1 MSMKFTRKG
10 FFKSIF
16 GGVLTAV
23 AVPSLLKAEEKSQTK
38 VESYPL
44 AVNTNGNVGL
54 GTSCPNIPL
63 VVSSLVFQ
71 VGERQLLM
79 AGDKNGD
86 FKISWLDVK
95 ENESKTTIVI
105 SKPTTDPF
113 KTHFKNDIR

>member
-1 MSMKFTRKG
+1 MGMKFTRKG

-23 AVPSLLKAEEKSQTK
+23 AAPSLLKAEEKPQTK

-44 AVNTNGNVGL
+44 TLDANTNLGL

-71 VGERQLLM
+71 VGERRLLM
-79 AGDKNGD
+79 SGNEKGD
-86 FKISWLDVK
+86 FQIKWLDVK
-95 ENESKTTIVI
+95 EKENAAIITIQQPMI
-105 SKPTTDPF
+105 HTFQTFYK
-113 KTHFKNDIR
+113 

>member
-23 AVPSLLKAEEKSQTK
+23 AAPSLLKAEEKPQTK

-44 AVNTNGNVGL
+44 AINTNGNVGL
-54 GTSCPNIPL
+54 GTSYPNIPL

-95 ENESKTTIVI
+95 EKESNTTIVI

-113 KTHFKNDIR
+113 KTYLKNDIR

>member
-23 AVPSLLKAEEKSQTK
+23 AAPSLLKAEEKPQTK

-44 AVNTNGNVGL
+44 TLDANANLGL

-79 AGDKNGD
+79 SGNEKGD
-86 FKISWLDVK
+86 FEIKWLDVK
-95 ENESKTTIVI
+95 EDENAATLSFR
-105 SKPTTDPF
+105 KPEKDRFPILY
-113 KTHFKNDIR
+113 K

>member
-23 AVPSLLKAEEKSQTK
+23 AAPSLLKAEEKPQTK

-63 VVSSLVFQ
+63 VVSGLIFQ
-71 VGERQLLM
+71 VGERQMQM
-79 AGDKNGD
+79 AGNENGD
-86 FKISWLDVK
+86 FEIKWLDVK
-95 ENESKTTIVI
+95 ENESRTCIVI
-105 SKPTTDPF
+105 KKPTIDPF
-113 KTHFKNDIR
+113 KTQFINDIR

>member
-23 AVPSLLKAEEKSQTK
+23 AAPSLLKAEEKPQTK

-44 AVNTNGNVGL
+44 TLDANANLGL
-54 GTSCPNIPL
+54 GTSCPNTPL
-63 VVSSLVFQ
+63 VVSGIIFQ
-71 VGERQLLM
+71 VGERQM
-79 AGDKNGD
+79 KMGGDEDGN

-95 ENESKTTIVI
+95 ENESSTNIVI
-105 SKPTTDPF
+105 HQPKDDLW
-113 KTHFKNDIR
+113 KKNFTAIR

>member
-23 AVPSLLKAEEKSQTK
+23 AAPSLLKAEEKPQTK

-63 VVSSLVFQ
+63 VVPSLIFQ
-71 VGERQLLM
+71 VGERQLQM
-79 AGDKNGD
+79 AGNENGD

-95 ENESKTTIVI
+95 ENESNTSIVI

-113 KTHFKNDIR
+113 KTYLKNDIR

>member
-23 AVPSLLKAEEKSQTK
+23 AAPSLLKAEEKPQIK

-63 VVSSLVFQ
+63 VVSGLIFQ
-71 VGERQLLM
+71 VGERQMLM
-79 AGDKNGD
+79 AGNEKGD
-86 FKISWLDVK
+86 FEIKWLDVK
-95 ENESKTTIVI
+95 EDENAATLSFR
-105 SKPTTDPF
+105 KPEKDRFPILY
-113 KTHFKNDIR
+113 K

>member
-23 AVPSLLKAEEKSQTK
+23 VAPSLLKAEEKPQTK
-38 VESYPL
+38 VGSYPL
-44 AVNTNGNVGL
+44 ALDANANLGL

-63 VVSSLVFQ
+63 VVPSLIFQ
-71 VGERQLLM
+71 VGERQLQM
-79 AGDKNGD
+79 AGNENGD

-95 ENESKTTIVI
+95 ENESNTSIVI

-113 KTHFKNDIR
+113 KAIYK

>member
-23 AVPSLLKAEEKSQTK
+23 AAPSLLKAEEKPQTK

-44 AVNTNGNVGL
+44 AINTNGNVGL
-54 GTSCPNIPL
+54 GTSYPNIPL

-95 ENESKTTIVI
+95 EKESNTTIVI

>member
-1 MSMKFTRKG
+1 MKFTRKG

-23 AVPSLLKAEEKSQTK
+23 AAPSLLKAEEKPQTK
-38 VESYPL
+38 VGSYPL

-63 VVSSLVFQ
+63 VVPSLIFQ
-71 VGERQLLM
+71 VGERQLQM

-95 ENESKTTIVI
+95 ENESNTTIVI

-113 KTHFKNDIR
+113 KAQFKNDIR

>member
-23 AVPSLLKAEEKSQTK
+23 AAPSLLKAEEKPQTK
-38 VESYPL
+38 AESYPL

-54 GTSCPNIPL
+54 GTSYPNIPL
-63 VVSSLVFQ
+63 VVSSLIFQ
-71 VGERQLLM
+71 VGERQMLM

-95 ENESKTTIVI
+95 ENESNTTIVI
-105 SKPTTDPF
+105 SKPKTDTF
-113 KTHFKNDIR
+113 KAQFKNDIR

>member
-23 AVPSLLKAEEKSQTK
+23 AAPSLLKAEEKPQTK
-38 VESYPL
+38 AESYPL

-54 GTSCPNIPL
+54 GTSYPNIPL
-63 VVSSLVFQ
+63 VVSSLIFQ
-71 VGERQLLM
+71 VGERQMLM

-95 ENESKTTIVI
+95 ENESNTTIVI
-105 SKPTTDPF
+105 SKPKTDTY
-113 KTHFKNDIR
+113 KVQFKNDIR

>member
-10 FFKSIF
+10 FFQSIF

-23 AVPSLLKAEEKSQTK
+23 AAPSLLKAEEKPQTK

-44 AVNTNGNVGL
+44 TLDANANLGL

-63 VVSSLVFQ
+63 VVSSLIFQ
-71 VGERQLLM
+71 VGERQMLM

-95 ENESKTTIVI
+95 QNESNTTIVI

>member
-23 AVPSLLKAEEKSQTK
+23 AAPSLLKAEEKPQTK

-44 AVNTNGNVGL
+44 TLDANANLGL

-71 VGERQLLM
+71 VGERQIQM
-79 AGDKNGD
+79 SGNEKGD
-86 FKISWLDVK
+86 FQIKWLDVK
-95 ENESKTTIVI
+95 ENESNTTIVI
-105 SKPTTDPF
+105 SKPKTDTF
-113 KTHFKNDIR
+113 KAQFKNDIR

>member
-23 AVPSLLKAEEKSQTK
+23 AAPSLLKAEEKPQTK
-38 VESYPL
+38 AESYPL

-63 VVSSLVFQ
+63 VVPSLVFQ
-71 VGERQLLM
+71 VGERQLQM

-95 ENESKTTIVI
+95 ENESNATIII

-113 KTHFKNDIR
+113 KAIYK

>member
-23 AVPSLLKAEEKSQTK
+23 AAPSLLKAEEKPQTK

-63 VVSSLVFQ
+63 VVSGLIFQ
-71 VGERQLLM
+71 VGERQLQM
-79 AGDKNGD
+79 AGNEQGD
-86 FKISWLDVK
+86 FQIKWLDVK
-95 ENESKTTIVI
+95 EEESAPILTIHQ
-105 SKPTTDPF
+105 PTIDPPKF
-113 KTHFKNDIR
+113 LYK